1 MIYVGLD
8 VHKESVQM
16 ATIDGDGKLLSNKKI
31 PSDFESVS
39 EAVSKIPKK
48 AKYVRVLLCVV
59 RAVSVHD

>member
-1 MIYVGLD
+1 MGLD

-31 PSDFESVS
+31 SSDFESVS

-59 RAVSVHD
+59 RAVPVHD